1 MRRVRIMFKT
11 SKYYRLISILTAT
24 TVPFQL
30 SLFKS
35 SIYAE
40 TFEKKDYIES
50 THHQFYIKNFAQI
63 AGTPWG
69 MAFLPDGRLLVTERE
84 GRLRVIDRNGRVSEP
99 IVGIPEVRAEGQGGL
114 LDVTIHPNYKDNG
127 WIYLSYSQSKSD
139 GTSFTS
145 IARGKLNRNSFEKLQ
160 LIYRGPIE
168 DFSQHTQHYGSRIV
182 FDKKNYMFFSIGDR
196 GQRPEAQY
204 LNTANGKIHRLFD
217 NGTLPPDNPFVGQ
230 EDKLQSIWSWG
241 HRNPQGLAFQSQ
253 TGELW
258 STEHGP
264 RGGDELNKIEV
275 GDNFGWPS
283 ITYGINYNGTTI
295 TEETHAEGM
304 TQPIHYWIPSI
315 GVCGIDFYDN
325 DRFSKWENHLL
336 ISSLRFGRLYR
347 LQIKEGVIIEE
358 EILIETSRTRDV
370 ETGPDGLIYV
380 ALENPGKIVR
390 LVPKD

>member
-1 MRRVRIMFKT
+1 M
-11 SKYYRLISILTAT
+11 YYRLIFILTTT
-24 TVPFQL
+24 TVLFQL

-35 SIYAE
+35 SISAE

-50 THHQFYIKNFAQI
+50 RHHQFYIKSFAKI

-84 GRLRVIDRNGRVSEP
+84 GRLRVIDRNGTVSEP
-99 IVGIPEVRAEGQGGL
+99 VIGMPEVRAEGQGGL

-139 GTSFTS
+139 GSSFTS
-145 IARGKLNRNSFEKLQ
+145 IARGKLNRNTFEKLQ

-196 GQRPEAQY
+196 GQRPEAQN

-217 NGTLPPDNPFVGQ
+217 DGTLPPDNPFRGQ

-241 HRNPQGLAFQSQ
+241 HRNPQGLAFQPQ
-253 TGELW
+253 TGVLW

-264 RGGDELNKIEV
+264 RGGDELNRIEP
-275 GDNFGWPS
+275 GENFGWPA
-283 ITYGINYNGTTI
+283 ITYGINYNGTII

-304 TQPIHYWIPSI
+304 TQPTHYWVPSI

-325 DRFSKWENHLL
+325 DRFSKWKNHFL